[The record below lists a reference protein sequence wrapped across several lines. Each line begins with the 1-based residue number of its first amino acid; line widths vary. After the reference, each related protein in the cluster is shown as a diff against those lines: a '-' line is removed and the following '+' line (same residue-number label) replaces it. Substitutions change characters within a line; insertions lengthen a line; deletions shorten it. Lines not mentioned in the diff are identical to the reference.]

1 MDEQAE
7 RLESRLDSLVGEGGT
22 RGPPASSLPLA
33 ETLGDLERLQMTEDQ
48 VGEAKDL
55 FDLYDADASG
65 TIDNDELM
73 SVLRLLGEHPTSEEV
88 DAMIAEVDE
97 NKNGDLT
104 LNEFLTVYAVTVQK
118 HVEED
123 CVDPSDPSS
132 PRTRSETAKR
142 KLNTVSFYGVHAL
155 MRWVKHDGDK
165 VGGDVTGLGVP
176 APRRMTRVL
185 LVSKPVEL
193 VFYFCIVLSA
203 INSGLQT
210 CPEVRV
216 LRSGGAAGPLYQL
229 HVLRGVHAQACGRQ
243 QLLRLPARFHEG
255 SLERV

>member
-1 MDEQAE
+1 MGAEDDLRAENEELRAKMERLAARLEAVENPAELTLNALAAKLESMSAKMDEQAE
-7 RLESRLDSLVGEGGT
+7 RLESRLDSLVGEGGA

-132 PRTRSETAKR
+132 PRTRSETVKR

-155 MRWVKHDGDK
+155 MR
-165 VGGDVTGLGVP
+165 
-176 APRRMTRVL
+176 
-185 LVSKPVEL
+185 
-193 VFYFCIVLSA
+193 
-203 INSGLQT
+203 
-210 CPEVRV
+210 
-216 LRSGGAAGPLYQL
+216 
-229 HVLRGVHAQACGRQ
+229 
-243 QLLRLPARFHEG
+243 
-255 SLERV
+255 